1 MTFEIEFVRRNTN
14 FSFKAKK
21 KLSHTSYSMNGIAI
35 NSMTTYGPAE
45 IRVII

>member
-14 FSFKAKK
+14 FKFQSK
-21 KLSHTSYSMNGIAI
+21 KLSHTSYSLNGIAI